1 MMTLSIRQPDDMAER
16 LRTIAKQWNSSLNK
30 LMLELST
37 PILAEEE
44 EAKQCFLADQL
55 HGNPKRYLQS
65 LDELNGL
72 GLWQKKI
79 TRMIL
84 NGHEF
89 GSIRT
94 AAFYSAS

>member
-1 MMTLSIRQPDDMAER
+1 MMVLSIRLPDDRAER
-16 LRTIAKQWNSSLNK
+16 LSAIAKQWNSSLNK

-94 AAFYSAS
+94 AAF

>member
-1 MMTLSIRQPDDMAER
+1 MMVLSIRLPDDRAER
-16 LRTIAKQWNSSLNK
+16 LSAIAKQWNSSLNK
-30 LMLELST
+30 LMLEFST
-37 PILAEEE
+37 PFLAEEE
-44 EAKQCFLADQL
+44 GAKQCFLAVQL
-55 HGNPKRYLQS
+55 HGNPNRAFQL
-65 LDELNGL
+65 LDELDGL
-72 GLWQKKI
+72 CLWQKQI

>member
-55 HGNPKRYLQS
+55 HGNPKRYLQL
-65 LDELNGL
+65 LDEFDGL
-72 GLWQKKI
+72 GILQKQI

-84 NGHEF
+84 NGHKF